1 MRHIQKQG
9 APKALSDWKKHNR
22 LAQQNLHYDNLGR
35 EQRQPMLQAL
45 LAEQHGLCAYTLRR
59 IDLDCAHIEHVLPR
73 SQHPDKTL
81 DWANLLAC
89 FPGPQQGCAFGAKHK
104 DAYDPARSPF
114 VSPTEK
120 KTEQLFRYHST
131 GEIAGLND
139 AAKHT
144 ASEAVLNL
152 NHVSLVNDRR
162 AKIQGALRQRP
173 SAADARRRAE
183 RLRTPD
189 ANGQL
194 EPYCVALAQVLEH
207 YAQQLE
213 ARAARIKRESR

>member
-1 MRHIQKQG
+1 
-9 APKALSDWKKHNR
+9 
-22 LAQQNLHYDNLGR
+22 
-35 EQRQPMLQAL
+35 MLQAL
-45 LAEQHGLCAYTLRR
+45 VAEQHGLCAYTLQR

-73 SQHPDKTL
+73 SQHPDNTL
-81 DWANLLAC
+81 DWDNLLAC
-89 FPGPQQGCAFGAKHK
+89 FPDPQQGCAFGAKHK

-120 KTEQLFRYHST
+120 KAEQLFRYHRT
-131 GEIAGLND
+131 GEIEGLND
-139 AAKHT
+139 AARQT
-144 ASEAVLNL
+144 VSDTVLNL

-162 AKIQGALRQRP
+162 AKIQGALRQHP
-173 SAADARRRAE
+173 SAADARRRAQ

-189 ANGQL
+189 TTGQL

-213 ARAARIKRESR
+213 ARAARMKRKPR

>member
-1 MRHIQKQG
+1 
-9 APKALSDWKKHNR
+9 
-22 LAQQNLHYDNLGR
+22 
-35 EQRQPMLQAL
+35 MLQAL

-59 IDLDCAHIEHVLPR
+59 IDLDCAHIEHVWPR

-81 DWANLLAC
+81 DWENLLAC

-120 KTEQLFRYHST
+120 KVEQLFRYHRT
-131 GEIAGLND
+131 GEITGLND
-139 AAKHT
+139 DARQA

-152 NHVSLVNDRR
+152 NHPSLVNDRR

-173 SAADARRRAE
+173 SAADARRRAQA
-183 RLRTPD
+183 LRTPD
-189 ANGQL
+189 AAGRL

-213 ARAARIKRESR
+213 ARAARMKRKPR

>member
-35 EQRQPMLQAL
+35 EQRRPMLQAL

-104 DAYDPARSPF
+104 DAYDPADPPRPSPL
-114 VSPTEK
+114 S
-120 KTEQLFRYHST
+120 
-131 GEIAGLND
+131 A
-139 AAKHT
+139 
-144 ASEAVLNL
+144 
-152 NHVSLVNDRR
+152 HVSCKTLP
-162 AKIQGALRQRP
+162 AARQRQDTQTDSP
-173 SAADARRRAE
+173 KTVNLSHR
-183 RLRTPD
+183 
-189 ANGQL
+189 
-194 EPYCVALAQVLEH
+194 
-207 YAQQLE
+207 
-213 ARAARIKRESR
+213 